1 MSDPGGHGAS
11 SVPDEVWRRFA
22 EDSEG
27 AIRRSAPREPSARE
41 RAAGLRVTGE
51 SDAGHRAAGEPV
63 RWVGE
68 SYDAPQ
74 GRRRTWR
81 ELSGWARLRYV
92 GQVIV
97 TAAVLTV
104 LLLTV
109 SRRPSEP
116 EPGDGRPGDVMLRE
130 REDPADAAYVR

>member
-1 MSDPGGHGAS
+1 M
-11 SVPDEVWRRFA
+11 PDEVWRKFA
-22 EDSEG
+22 EDTEG
-27 AIRRSAPREPSARE
+27 AIRGSAPREPSARE
-41 RAAGLRVTGE
+41 RGSGIRVTGE
-51 SDAGHRAAGEPV
+51 YGAGRGAADEPV

-68 SYDAPQ
+68 CYDAPQ
-74 GRRRTWR
+74 GRRTWR

-116 EPGDGRPGDVMLRE
+116 EPGAGRPGDVMLQE
-130 REDPADAAYVR
+130 REGPADAAYVR